1 MFRHVVLF
9 RFKDGCDPNTV
20 SAALD
25 GLLDLPEQID
35 EIRSYTVGRDVGLAE
50 GNFDAGIVADF
61 DEQAGFVAYRD
72 HPLHVEHAKNRL
84 GPLIADRASVQ
95 FEL

>member
-9 RFKDGCDPNTV
+9 RFKDGSDPNTV
-20 SAALD
+20 NAALD
-25 GLLDLPEQID
+25 GLLDLPKQID
-35 EIRSYTVGRDVGLAE
+35 EIRAYTVGRDVGLAE

-61 DEQAGFVAYRD
+61 DDQAGFVTYRD

-84 GPLIADRASVQ
+84 GPLIADRAAVQ